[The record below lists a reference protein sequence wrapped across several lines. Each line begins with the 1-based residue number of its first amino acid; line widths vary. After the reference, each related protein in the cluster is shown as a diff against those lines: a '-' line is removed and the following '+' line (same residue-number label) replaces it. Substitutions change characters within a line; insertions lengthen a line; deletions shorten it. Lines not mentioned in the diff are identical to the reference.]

1 MRMLKGKKGAGATS
15 LLGPSILIPALLG
28 IFTKSWVF
36 LIIGVVFAIV
46 FGVGAAFSFNNL
58 INKLFANPFVTVGI
72 IVGVVVVLRFMSGGK
87 KK

>member
-1 MRMLKGKKGAGATS
+1 MRMLKWKKGAGMT
-15 LLGPSILIPALLG
+15 SILSPAIILPALLG

-58 INKLFANPFVTVGI
+58 VNKLFENPLVTIGV
-72 IVGVVVVLRFMSGGK
+72 IVGVVIVLRFVSGGK
-87 KK
+87 K